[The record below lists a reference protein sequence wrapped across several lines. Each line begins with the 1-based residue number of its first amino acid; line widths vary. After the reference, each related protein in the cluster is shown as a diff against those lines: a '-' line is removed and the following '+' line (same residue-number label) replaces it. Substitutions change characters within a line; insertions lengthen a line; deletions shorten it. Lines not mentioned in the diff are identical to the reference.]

1 MLKKIDEFG
10 QDFDKLVCEWKSN
23 LEHSCKKEKVL
34 STITEVVE
42 EAEMEIIPEG
52 MATINVA
59 DIGLTFHSVLS
70 NSHVMTS
77 YCRMRTWRMV
87 HHLKSER
94 LKKECD

>member
-1 MLKKIDEFG
+1 MSHWRMLKKIDEFG

-23 LEHSCKKEKVL
+23 LEDSCKKEKVL

-42 EAEMEIIPEG
+42 EAEMEIIPWAMG

-70 NSHVMTS
+70 LPARS
-77 YCRMRTWRMV
+77 
-87 HHLKSER
+87 
-94 LKKECD
+94 